1 MPMAVCLALANG
13 MWIDMMETMIE
24 WKFLEPL
31 HDSALAVFPLC
42 HCSCMSLSKG
52 CFSLDFSRKRP
63 LGPPIANLQ
72 LRCSMSEGKKKN
84 LCCWKPVKLG
94 AWLLLRH
101 SLAEADWQRI
111 WTHLSQWKR
120 TNSGTCRAATQ
131 QISPLP
137 STGWCAV
144 GKLSI
149 EPNQESW
156 AKGEPWT
163 QIYLKQILLP
173 PDDGHKNH
181 FIFNPG

>member
-1 MPMAVCLALANG
+1 MTCFGKWNVNRYDGNYDWVKVFGAVAR
-13 MWIDMMETMIE
+13 
-24 WKFLEPL
+24 
-31 HDSALAVFPLC
+31 FP
-42 HCSCMSLSKG
+42 SGSIPSL
-52 CFSLDFSRKRP
+52 P
-63 LGPPIANLQ
+63 LQ
-72 LRCSMSEGKKKN
+72 LLVLVKGLLQSRFPQEEAIRTTHSQLTADMQHEWGEKKN

-101 SLAEADWQRI
+101 SLAEADWQRM

-137 STGWCAV
+137 STGWCAA

-156 AKGEPWT
+156 ARGEPWT
-163 QIYLKQILLP
+163 QIYLKPILLP
-173 PDDGHKNH
+173 PDDGQ
-181 FIFNPG
+181 